1 MAVKVVTDSVADIPA
16 PTAQE
21 LGIAVVPAYVRF
33 GSEEYRDGIDLSTD
47 EFYRRLVGDSNFPAT
62 STPSPAAFA
71 EVYDKLA
78 EETNEIISVHP
89 SAKFGALY
97 DAALLGRDTVKKRGC
112 RIEVIDTLAG
122 IMGQGLIVIAA
133 AQSAQ
138 TGASLDEVVEAV
150 NRVIPRVHVRITFD
164 TLEYLRRGGRVGKA
178 QALLGSLLK
187 INPILGIKDG
197 EAYPFG
203 KVRGRA
209 KAIDYLYDFVASFSH
224 ISSLAVEHATTPD
237 EAEMLINRLDS
248 LFPKERIYRSK
259 ISPVVGA
266 HVGPHVIAVSVLEG
280 EY

>member
-1 MAVKVVTDSVADIPA
+1 MVKVVTDSVADIPA
-16 PTAQE
+16 QIVQE
-21 LGIAVVPAYVRF
+21 LGIVVVPAYIRF
-33 GSEEYRDGIDLSTD
+33 GSEEYRDAVDLSTD
-47 EFYRRLVGDSNFPAT
+47 EFYRRLVKNSSPVTT

-71 EVYDKLA
+71 EIYDQLA
-78 EETNEIISVHP
+78 EQTDEVISVHL
-89 SAKFGALY
+89 SAKFGALHNT
-97 DAALLGRDTVKKRGC
+97 ALLGRDMAKKKGC

-133 AQSAQ
+133 AESAQ
-138 TGASLDEVVEAV
+138 NGASLDKVVEVVHHI
-150 NRVIPRVHVRITFD
+150 IPRVHVRMTFD

-178 QALLGSLLK
+178 QALMGSLLK

-209 KAIDYLYDFVASFSH
+209 QAIDYLYDFVGSFPH
-224 ISSLAVEHATTPD
+224 ISRLAVEHATTPD

-248 LFPKERIYRSK
+248 LFPKERIYTSRV
-259 ISPVVGA
+259 SPVVGA
-266 HVGPHVIAVSVLEG
+266 HVGPHVIAVSLLEG

>member
-1 MAVKVVTDSVADIPA
+1 MVVKVVTDSVADIPA
-16 PTAQE
+16 PIAQE
-21 LGIAVVPAYVRF
+21 LGILVVPAYVRF
-33 GSEEYRDGIDLSTD
+33 GSEEYRDGIDLGTD
-47 EFYRRLVGDSNFPAT
+47 EFYRKLIENSELPAT
-62 STPSPAAFA
+62 STPPPAAFA
-71 EVYDKLA
+71 EIYDKLA
-78 EETNEIISVHP
+78 EETNEVISVHP
-89 SAKFGALY
+89 SIKFGALY
-97 DAALLGRDTVKKRGC
+97 DAALLGRDMAKRKDC
-112 RIEVIDTLAG
+112 RIEVIDSLAG

-150 NRVIPRVHVRITFD
+150 HRIIPRVHVRITFD

-178 QALLGSLLK
+178 QVLLGSLLK

-209 KAIDYLYDFVASFSH
+209 RAMEYLYDFVGSFSH

-259 ISPVVGA
+259 VSPVVGA

-280 EY
+280 ED

>member
-1 MAVKVVTDSVADIPA
+1 MVKVVTDSVADIPA
-16 PTAQE
+16 SIAQE
-21 LGIAVVPAYVRF
+21 LGIVVVPAYVRF
-33 GSEEYRDGIDLSTD
+33 DSKEYRDGVDLSTD
-47 EFYRRLVGDSNFPAT
+47 EFYRKLVESPTFPAT

-78 EETNEIISVHP
+78 EETDEIISVHP
-89 SAKFGALY
+89 SAKFAALY
-97 DAALLGRDTVKKRGC
+97 DTALLGRDMAKKRGC

-122 IMGQGLIVIAA
+122 IMGEGLIVIAA

-150 NRVIPRVHVRITFD
+150 HGIIPRVHVRITFD

-178 QALLGSLLK
+178 QVLLGYLLK

-209 KAIDYLYDFVASFSH
+209 NAIKYLYDFVGSFSH

-259 ISPVVGA
+259 VSPVVGA

-280 EY
+280 EH